1 MRCCDV
7 KIKKKKLCR
16 DVIENRPLTKE
27 IPTSGK
33 EVRDDSIVVLAI
45 NNLPVQLQLA
55 EVRERSGDKARFF
68 SLSDKLETRY
78 NSCSYYSIDIA

>member
-1 MRCCDV
+1 MS
-7 KIKKKKLCR
+7 KSKNLSWELCR

-45 NNLPVQLQLA
+45 NNPV
-55 EVRERSGDKARFF
+55 
-68 SLSDKLETRY
+68 
-78 NSCSYYSIDIA
+78 SIITAS

>member
-1 MRCCDV
+1 MRCSDV
-7 KIKKKKLCR
+7 KIKNLRGKLCR

-45 NNLPVQLQLA
+45 NNPA
-55 EVRERSGDKARFF
+55 
-68 SLSDKLETRY
+68 
-78 NSCSYYSIDIA
+78 CSIITAS